1 MKKYW
6 LTFTIALFFLAVQKS
21 VLAQVPKKTTVAK
34 PMVKFKPPV
43 VQSFLGNVSGSNAVV
58 GAEQGKQ
65 LATQALQ
72 IKDAKG
78 TIYAIASYQFAYHR
92 LGVTED
98 EQTGKLSP
106 QADMVSN
113 YFTETPLPTVWQ
125 NNIKDALHK
134 GESFHFFDI
143 IVLDK
148 EGRRFFAPELK
159 ISVQ

>member
-1 MKKYW
+1 MKKY
-6 LTFTIALFFLAVQKS
+6 LLPILMVLFFSALQKMI
-21 VLAQVPKKTTVAK
+21 LAQVPKKTTVAK

-43 VQSFLGNVSGSNAVV
+43 VQSFLGNISGSNAVV

-78 TIYAIASYQFAYHR
+78 TIYTIASYQFAYHR

-113 YFTETPLPTVWQ
+113 YFTETPLPRVWQ

-134 GESFHFFDI
+134 GEGFHFFDI

-159 ISVQ
+159 ITIQ